1 METEAPERS
10 EGVVGALDVPLDLP
24 LAHVGTRALAVLV
37 DTLIL
42 IAILIALAASAAL
55 LGETLSQLL
64 GGWGIALFA
73 WAAFLAFWGYFV
85 ASEQLMGGQTWGKR
99 LVGLRVVA
107 ADGTDVGLLASLV
120 RNLLRAID
128 VVPGTY
134 GIGVAT
140 MLLSRRG
147 QRLGDMAAGTVVVR
161 ERSGRMAAAAAERV
175 WPEGFG
181 VGDVSVV
188 EHYFRV
194 RDTLSPERRE
204 RVARKLLEW
213 LARDHPKLLD
223 EQPADAP
230 PSVQVYRAFTPS
242 VLGSRRPP
250 GGA

>member
-42 IAILIALAASAAL
+42 VAILIALAASAAL
-55 LGETLSQLL
+55 LGETLSLLL

-85 ASEQLMGGQTWGKR
+85 LSEQLMGGQTWGKR

-120 RNLLRAID
+120 RNLLRVID

-147 QRLGDMAAGTVVVR
+147 QRLGDMAAGTLVVR
-161 ERSGRMAAAAAERV
+161 ERSGRMAAPVAERV

-181 VGDVSVV
+181 VSDVALV
-188 EHYFRV
+188 EHFFRV
-194 RDTLSPERRE
+194 RDTLRPETRE
-204 RVARKLLEW
+204 RLGRRLLEW
-213 LARDHPKLLD
+213 LARDHPRLL
-223 EQPADAP
+223 EGQPTDAP
-230 PSVQVYRAFTPS
+230 PSVLVHRIFTPS
-242 VLGSRRPP
+242 ILGGRSTP
-250 GGA
+250 GDR

>member
-42 IAILIALAASAAL
+42 VAILVALAAAAAL
-55 LGETLSQLL
+55 SGETLSRIL
-64 GGWGIALFA
+64 GGWGIAFFA

-85 ASEQLMGGQTWGKR
+85 VSEQLMGGQTWGKR
-99 LVGLRVVA
+99 LMGLRVVA
-107 ADGTDVGLLASLV
+107 ADGTDVGVLASLV
-120 RNLLRAID
+120 RNLLRVID

-161 ERSGRMAAAAAERV
+161 ERSGRLAPGAAERA
-175 WPEGFG
+175 WPEGFD
-181 VGDVSVV
+181 VGDVALV

-194 RDTLSPERRE
+194 RDTLRPDMRE
-204 RVARKLLEW
+204 HVARRLLEW
-213 LARDHPKLLD
+213 LARDHPRLL
-223 EQPADAP
+223 EGQPADAP
-230 PSVQVYRAFTPS
+230 PSVQVSRAFTPS
-242 VLGSRRPP
+242 VLEGRRSP